1 LTIAF
6 IEQVFRRLRRL
17 NGTRNAEHG
26 TLNVVEGLFRVPC
39 SVFRVPRSVFA
50 FTKRAAMNQI
60 QPITVAQYGIGPI
73 GAEIARLLLTKPWV
87 KLVAAVDVDPNKIG
101 KDLGEVI
108 GLGRETGVL
117 VTAELHGKPDVVCH
131 STGSR
136 LRDVAGQLTALLER
150 GSHVVS
156 TCEELSFPLDTEIRE
171 QLQQAARAANVTILG
186 TGVNPGFVMDKLPLT
201 ITSVCQDVKSVDIIR
216 IQNASTRREPLQRKV
231 GAGMTTDE
239 FRAAVASGR
248 IKHMGLR
255 ESLMMVGNGLG
266 VEFET
271 VSDEVIEPVIADRT
285 VTTQYLTV
293 QPGQVAGVHQTI
305 HGTGRIQ
312 VSLELRMYVGA
323 EAVASDRVIIR
334 GVPDVEMVIKDGV
347 HGDRAT
353 AAMVVNSIPRVVQ
366 ARHGVLTMDDIP
378 VSYR

>member
-1 LTIAF
+1 M
-6 IEQVFRRLRRL
+6 
-17 NGTRNAEHG
+17 
-26 TLNVVEGLFRVPC
+26 
-39 SVFRVPRSVFA
+39 
-50 FTKRAAMNQI
+50 RAAMNPI
-60 QPITVAQYGIGPI
+60 QPITVVQYGIGPI
-73 GAEIARLLLTKPWV
+73 GAEIARLLFTKSWIKV
-87 KLVAAVDVDPNKIG
+87 VGAVDIDPNKIG

-108 GLGRETGVL
+108 GLGRETGVI
-117 VTAELHGKPDVVCH
+117 VTAELQGKPDVVCH

-136 LRDVAGQLTALLER
+136 LRDVAGQLLSLVER

-171 QLQQAARAANVTILG
+171 QLQQAARAANVAILG

-201 ITSVCQDVKSVDIIR
+201 ITSVCQEVKSLDIIR

-231 GAGMTTDE
+231 GAGMTVDQ
-239 FRAAVASGR
+239 FREAVAAGK

-271 VSDEVIEPVIADRT
+271 VSDEVIEPIIADRT
-285 VTTQYLTV
+285 ITTKYLTV
-293 QPGQVAGVHQTI
+293 ETGEVAGVHQTI
-305 HGTGRIQ
+305 HGTGRIN

-323 EAVASDRVIIR
+323 EAVAADRVIVR

-353 AAMVVNSIPRVVQ
+353 AAMVVNAIPRIVQ

-378 VSYR
+378 ISFR